1 MFSLSPFSLF
11 IFFFFLRVTTNFYY
25 FVGERKHLCM
35 YVYVKVICTVKWMPD
50 ERFWT
55 LQMSHLETQLCD
67 CNIMWYRI
75 MFRKVY
81 SGVSQTLIY
90 KLSVGTEYALYLF
103 SSAILRNLEV
113 LGGIQWWRALH
124 TSDVLWVSHKPF

>member
-1 MFSLSPFSLF
+1 
-11 IFFFFLRVTTNFYY
+11 
-25 FVGERKHLCM
+25 
-35 YVYVKVICTVKWMPD
+35 MPD

-67 CNIMWYRI
+67 CNIVWYRI

-113 LGGIQWWRALH
+113 LGGIQW
-124 TSDVLWVSHKPF
+124 